1 MRRAKST
8 FHCRRGRGFM
18 TYRMEYGQY
27 KIFNGYS
34 FTAEFGREV
43 IEVSNPFRR
52 YFHKETPRNCSQEL
66 VKNLNYN
73 FDLSWS
79 SRNFLNYYPEK

>member
-1 MRRAKST
+1 
-8 FHCRRGRGFM
+8 M